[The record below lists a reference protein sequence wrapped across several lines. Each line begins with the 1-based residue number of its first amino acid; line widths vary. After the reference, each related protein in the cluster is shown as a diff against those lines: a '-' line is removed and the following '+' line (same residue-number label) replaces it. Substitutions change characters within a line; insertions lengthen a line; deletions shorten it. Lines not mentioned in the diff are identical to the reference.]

1 MTVLWLS
8 TIGLSVF
15 VGFLL
20 GIIYVGT
27 PDPNDTRRVR

>member
-1 MTVLWLS
+1 MVVLWLS
-8 TIGLSVF
+8 TIGISIF

-20 GIIYVGT
+20 GIIYMGT

>member
-1 MTVLWLS
+1 MALLWLC
-8 TIGLSVF
+8 TIGISIF